1 MGRYYIH
8 VTDGEH
14 TIPDETGGEFAS
26 IHQVRQHVVETAK
39 DLIQERLQDRSRW
52 SACAFLI
59 ANDAGQSL
67 LRIRSRRA
75 WTAASSE
82 NPREPHP

>member
-8 VTDGEH
+8 VIDGEH
-14 TIPDETGGEFAS
+14 TIADETGGDFANV
-26 IHQVRQHVVETAK
+26 HQVRQHVVETAK

-59 ANDAGQSL
+59 ANEAGQSL
-67 LRIRSRRA
+67 LRIPVTTCLDSGIIG
-75 WTAASSE
+75 
-82 NPREPHP
+82 EPA